1 MPLSISAIILAG
13 GEGKRLRNPVKAK
26 ISVGGRPVI
35 DGILEK
41 IDGIFSE
48 IIISSN
54 NPAEFSGYE
63 TCSVVTDIYKG
74 AGPLGGIHAA
84 MTFSDSEAFFVLAG
98 DMPFLDRDLILRMTD
113 YFVEKAPVIL
123 VPRTGSMSE
132 PLHAIYS
139 RKIRP
144 VIEELISANRNSS
157 VRDLFSPDITEWF
170 DPGTSP
176 AIQRAF
182 TNINT
187 PEDLNAIADPDD
199 LKEFS

>member
-1 MPLSISAIILAG
+1 MPGSISAIILAG

-48 IIISSN
+48 IIIASN
-54 NPAEFSGYE
+54 NPDEFSGYE
-63 TCSVVTDIYKG
+63 TCSIVTDIYKG
-74 AGPLGGIHAA
+74 AGPLAGIHAA
-84 MTFSDSEAFFVLAG
+84 MTFSYSGAFFVLAG
-98 DMPFLDRDLILRMTD
+98 DMPFLDRDLILRMTEH
-113 YFVEKAPVIL
+113 FIEKAPMML

-139 RKIRP
+139 RQILP
-144 VIEELISANRNSS
+144 VIEELISGNRNSS
-157 VRDLFSPDITEWF
+157 VRDLFSPDLTEWF
-170 DPGTSP
+170 DPGDSP
-176 AIQRAF
+176 AILRAF

-187 PEDLNAIADPDD
+187 PEDLNAIANPDD

>member
-1 MPLSISAIILAG
+1 MPRSISAIILAG

-54 NPAEFSGYE
+54 NPDEFSGYE

-187 PEDLNAIADPDD
+187 PEDLNAIANPDD

>member
-1 MPLSISAIILAG
+1 MPRSISAIILAG

-54 NPAEFSGYE
+54 NPDEFSGYE